1 MSLADSL
8 KSLNEFDVNDLDV
21 NNAGI
26 WPAPIK
32 AIVVLIVFALIAGEA
47 TGSLL
52 KISTCS

>member
-8 KSLNEFDVNDLDV
+8 KSLKDFDINDLDL

-32 AIVVLIVFALIAGEA
+32 AIVVLIVLGLVFYQ
-47 TGSLL
+47 GSVQPA
-52 KISTCS
+52 